1 MVCDLLSELKEHLPS
16 LKLLIMD
23 LILFFFFFTV
33 IVSCLDGVGRIIQ
46 SIIIFHLW
54 LGAWFG
60 LVGFISVHQDELKSI
75 CVLCVPLK
83 HFCLL
88 VYQLGRGHIWRDVRC
103 DIHLKEYQVLYR
115 SEGILDN
122 VSAGTV
128 GKIKVRLTR
137 MRKKY

>member
-1 MVCDLLSELKEHLPS
+1 MVCDLLSELKEHLLS

-23 LILFFFFFTV
+23 LIRFFFLLLLLV
-33 IVSCLDGVGRIIQ
+33 ILMVLAGSFNLF
-46 SIIIFHLW
+46 IIIFHLW
-54 LGAWFG
+54 LGVWFG
-60 LVGFISVHQDELKSI
+60 LIGFISMHQEELKSI
-75 CVLCVPLK
+75 CVLCVLLK

-103 DIHLKEYQVLYR
+103 YIHLKEYQVLYR
-115 SEGILDN
+115 PERILEN

-137 MRKKY
+137 MRRKY